1 VYTGLVLLATHV
13 LSFTSPVGVAA
24 STLAVAALF
33 NPVRRRV
40 QRMVDRR
47 FNRARYDSDRTV
59 ALFASR
65 LKDEV
70 DLDSV
75 RAGLAGAVHR
85 ALEPAHITL
94 WLSPDA
100 GHPASPTDA
109 S

>member
-1 VYTGLVLLATHV
+1 
-13 LSFTSPVGVAA
+13 VAA

-40 QRMVDRR
+40 QRMADRR
-47 FNRARYDSDRTV
+47 FNRARHHADRTV
-59 ALFASR
+59 ALFAFR

-70 DLDSV
+70 GLDLV
-75 RAGLAGAVHR
+75 RADLAGAVHH
-85 ALEPAHITL
+85 ALEPAHIAL

-100 GHPASPTDA
+100 SHPASPTGA

>member
-1 VYTGLVLLATHV
+1 M
-13 LSFTSPVGVAA
+13 AA

-40 QRMVDRR
+40 QRTVDRR
-47 FNRARYDSDRTV
+47 FNRARYHADRTV
-59 ALFASR
+59 ALSASR

-75 RAGLAGAVHR
+75 CADLAGAVHH

-94 WLSPDA
+94 RLSPDA
-100 GHPASPTDA
+100 SHPASPTDA